1 MPRCD
6 LKTNITGITQ
16 ALTRSRYYARHLT
29 FAPAAHIAEHR
40 QLRCNWLGCGIIC
53 AHARLVESSFKLF
66 ALSNWSDITRR
77 LKFLKPI
84 LISRPTDETS
94 KVSARPVRFISTNR
108 HRDYA
113 DEKQS
118 SSA

>member
-6 LKTNITGITQ
+6 LKTNITGVTR
-16 ALTRSRYYARHLT
+16 ALPRSRYCARHLT
-29 FAPAAHIAEHR
+29 CAPAAHTPEHR
-40 QLRCNWLGCGIIC
+40 QLRCNWLGCVIIC
-53 AHARLVESSFKLF
+53 AHARLAESSFKLF
-66 ALSNWSDITRR
+66 AHSNWSGITRK

-108 HRDYA
+108 HRD
-113 DEKQS
+113 
-118 SSA
+118 